1 MILEEISKKESVN
14 HRAYKFVL
22 ELCMDRIGLQ
32 DEVALK
38 PINKS
43 LAQSQAKRPRGFK
56 DIIPEKIAYK
66 MFGDRCDAE
75 HLPIAAMFAFI
86 KDEFQLNDEV
96 INKLRLTFIDYITT
110 YSQRDLLS
118 QYVNTQ
124 MVSDMVKRQLKT
136 RPEFK
141 NKEDA
146 INKRYHQVTALF
158 GKVITSSPAEENFS
172 IDSPSLLAYLT
183 EYYNTWFGMG
193 YAEQI
198 KSIINEKDFKISIG
212 ETGDSVDFS
221 NYMPVEIESVPKL
234 KNFRKLAYNI
244 LAASTMLY
252 SHKEEV
258 FYDLWSREKRI
269 IVRKRFDKLSAEM
282 KKEFQGIKVGNSI
295 QCIDV
300 NYKEHDNLKYRKGI
314 YNERETLLSIFCAT
328 FDNGLQINKYED
340 LYRRLI
346 EKDST
351 FQEHNARQLF
361 THKQKMPKG
370 KLYTN
375 PDIFLSILLGYASV
389 KAISQYCVEAGIDPL
404 SVPSDVFRDSDVYA
418 KTSSFKDYLATYDI
432 TIKLKEEEDEIENIP
447 NIPDNDQVLKDI
459 LYVNTPKYDL
469 KNLSRLK
476 FYTIKELLNNSSL
489 NEISATVELN
499 RSSDFRNPVFKQVVE
514 KLKNMASL
522 SYKNY
527 MRMLVIIKNLE
538 KQLSDVI
545 GDEDFEIYSGT
556 PVTVMG
562 NTVTVPTRW
571 NTLNEKVL
579 AKLDAVDLSA
589 LSYNYGKDSL
599 GKPGHFYNAFR
610 ICNLAFNLQ
619 VRLFRMYQ
627 DICNDTTNSINMFT
641 KLERH
646 RDIIDLPTKL
656 ENIDSISKL
665 LENAV
670 GGVSEDDVFYPLLG
684 LSLCYTKSVSIS
696 EANSEFITIYNALMK
711 SGLGSLIEKIRVIRD
726 EIYSSL
732 RISGA
737 MGRSPF
743 GKYHNAIMEKSHS
756 IDIGVIAEEG
766 AARNADFKRY
776 KALDENHPSHFL
788 VVGGRAVCVLRGKLR
803 YFVHTS
809 GKLYC
814 PQLGADNSSAISV
827 INENDK
833 FRF

>member
-1 MILEEISKKESVN
+1 MILEEINRKESVN

-22 ELCMDRIGLQ
+22 EICMDRIGLQ

-38 PINKS
+38 PVNKS
-43 LAQSQAKRPRGFK
+43 LAQDQAKRPKGFK
-56 DIIPEKIAYK
+56 DIIPEKIASK
-66 MFGDRCDAE
+66 MFGNKCDAE

-86 KDEFQLNDEV
+86 KDEFKLNDEV
-96 INKLRLTFIDYITT
+96 MNKLRLTFIDYITT

-124 MVSDMVKRQLKT
+124 MVSNMVKRQLKA

-141 NKEDA
+141 NKEDSV
-146 INKRYHQVTALF
+146 NKRYHQVTALF

-198 KSIINEKDFKISIG
+198 KSIINEKDFKINIA

-221 NYMPVEIESVPKL
+221 NYMPLEIKAVPKL

-244 LAASTMLY
+244 LAASTMLF

-269 IVRKRFDKLSAEM
+269 IMRKRFDKLSAEM

-295 QCIDV
+295 RPTDI
-300 NYKEHDNLKYRKGI
+300 NYKEHDNYKYRRGI

-328 FDNGLQINKYED
+328 FDNGLQVNKYED
-340 LYRRLI
+340 IYRRLI

-389 KAISQYCVEAGIDPL
+389 KAIVQYCMEAGIDPL
-404 SVPSDVFRDSDVYA
+404 SVPSDVFRDSNVYA
-418 KTSSFKDYLATYDI
+418 KTSSFEDYLATYNI
-432 TIKLKEEEDEIENIP
+432 SIKLKEEEKEVENIP
-447 NIPDNDQVLKDI
+447 NIPDNDQVIKDI
-459 LYVNTPKYDL
+459 LYVNTPNYDL

-489 NEISATVELN
+489 NERSATVELN
-499 RSSDFRNPVFKQVVE
+499 RSGDFRTPVFKQATQ
-514 KLKNMASL
+514 KLKNMASIG
-522 SYKNY
+522 YQRY
-527 MRMLVIIKNLE
+527 MKMLAIIKNLE
-538 KQLSDVI
+538 KQLSDAI
-545 GDEDFEIYSGT
+545 GDPDFEIYSGN
-556 PVTVMG
+556 PVTIG
-562 NTVTVPTRW
+562 DTTVIVPIIW
-571 NTLNEKVL
+571 NTLNEKIL
-579 AKLDAVDLSA
+579 EKLDNVDLSK

-619 VRLFRMYQ
+619 VRIFRMYQ
-627 DICNDTTNSINMFT
+627 DICSDTTNSITMFT

-656 ENIDSISKL
+656 ENIDSIAKL
-665 LENAV
+665 LQNAV
-670 GGVSEDDVFYPLLG
+670 GGIDEDDAFYPLLK
-684 LSLCYTKSVSIS
+684 LSLCYTKSASIS
-696 EANSEFITIYNALMK
+696 EVNSEFIAIYNALMR
-711 SGLGSLIEKIRVIRD
+711 SGLGSFIEKIRAIRD

-737 MGRSPF
+737 MSRSPF
-743 GKYHNAIMEKSHS
+743 GKYHNAVMEKSHA
-756 IDIGVIAEEG
+756 IDIGVIAEES

-814 PQLGADNSSAISV
+814 PQLGADNPSAISV